1 VNFFDRIFVST
12 ARGAFRLLDALL
24 NQALSWHWACFLCV
38 SALGLTF
45 CFVGRRLRKF
55 NHPDQPLLSP
65 AIRAFLGTALLS
77 TGAVLSGSL
86 VLLILTAALLLVAG
100 AVSQAAVQGTDQ
112 WSMIEYYFFR
122 IWPWVKPPAL
132 GTLSGALIGVG
143 LSVVLTMRTIPRLE
157 RGQGLRDVRHMHR
170 LFAGMK
176 DFSPLQYIDLHKGI
190 FIGLEDGLYPVHVP
204 LRPFQET
211 MTQVIGASGSGKG
224 IALGLMAYQFVLARE
239 CCIVFDPKG
248 DRRLPLQLALAA
260 KKARVAF
267 HQLDLNPE
275 MPPQFNLL
283 SGALAHEIEEIFIGG
298 LGLQPTAGDADYYR
312 GIDQDAAEKI
322 AQRVATTGA
331 PSLVSALAI
340 AIRDEGICKADNFVR
355 RLRQVCQLRAIQTN
369 HNFDLA
375 GIVERG
381 DVLYVRGSTD
391 NHRVKTLQTMLLIRL
406 LQIIK
411 SGGSGRKVAMVL
423 DEFKHVLCSVSLD
436 ALGTVRELG
445 CHVIL
450 AHQSMG
456 DLGAIPGLRR
466 EDVEPRVV
474 DNTTLKLVYR
484 LNDAKASADFA
495 ARSGKQ
501 RTHAEGIRGLDDNN
515 KDQRSWNEVQQFRMS
530 EDLFTHLHRPS
541 DGKGVVAA
549 GVLFGYKAARLIAV
563 SPIHVT
569 GTVPPVRPA
578 PSGTIEMP
586 SEAEALI

>member
-1 VNFFDRIFVST
+1 MFI
-12 ARGAFRLLDALL
+12 GAWLYVL
-24 NQALSWHWACFLCV
+24 
-38 SALGLTF
+38 F
-45 CFVGRRLRKF
+45 CWKALRKF
-55 NHPDQPLLSP
+55 NHPDMPLLSP
-65 AIRAFLGTALLS
+65 AVRAFLGIALLS
-77 TGAVLSGSL
+77 SGAVLFGGLLL
-86 VLLILTAALLLVAG
+86 VTLTSALLLIIG
-100 AVSQAAVQGTDQ
+100 AVSQAAIQGTDQ

-132 GTLSGALIGVG
+132 GTLAGTVIGIG
-143 LSVVLTMRTIPRLE
+143 LAVFLTMRTIPRLE

-176 DFSPLQYIDLHKGI
+176 AFSPLQYIDLHKGI
-190 FIGLEDGLYPVHVP
+190 FIGLEDGRHPVHVP

-224 IALGLMAYQFVLARE
+224 IALGLMAFQFVLARE

-260 KKARVAF
+260 KKAGVAF

-275 MPPQFNLL
+275 MPPQFNLCA
-283 SGALAHEIEEIFIGG
+283 GAVAHEIEELFIGG

-312 GIDQDAAEKI
+312 GIDQDAAEKV
-322 AQRVATTGA
+322 AQRVATNGA

-340 AIRDEGICKADNFVR
+340 ALKDEGICKADNFVR
-355 RLRQVCQLRAIQTN
+355 RLRQVCQLSAIQST

-391 NHRVKTLQTMLLIRL
+391 NHRVKALQTMLLIRL

-411 SGGSGRKVAMVL
+411 SGGSSRKVAMVL

-484 LNDAKASADFA
+484 LNDAKASVDFA

-501 RTHAEGIRGLDDNN
+501 RTHAEGIRGLDENSQ
-515 KDQRSWNEVQQFRMS
+515 DQRSWNEVQQFRMS

-541 DGKGVVAA
+541 DGKEVVAA

-569 GTVPPVRPA
+569 GTVPPVLPA
-578 PSGTIEMP
+578 PSGTVELP
-586 SEAEALI
+586 SEVEALI